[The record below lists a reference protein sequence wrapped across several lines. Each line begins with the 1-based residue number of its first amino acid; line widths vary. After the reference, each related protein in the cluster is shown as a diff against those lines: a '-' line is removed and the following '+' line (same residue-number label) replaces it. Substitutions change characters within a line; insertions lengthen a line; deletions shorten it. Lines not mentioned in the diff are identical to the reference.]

1 MMLLFGALFMALLLE
16 TKTCRSLLIHYG
28 EHLGLDSKKIP
39 DKSSVSQFAEAMVK
53 AWTEYNNSRA
63 VVMVVFQSEDCKLY
77 DQHWLCSVLKEKYN
91 ITTIQKTLAEI
102 DVQGKLLPDGTLLVS
117 GQPVSLVYFRAGYA
131 PADYPSESEWRAR
144 LRMEQSSAIK
154 CPCISII

>member
-102 DVQGKLLPDGTLLVS
+102 DVQGKLLPDGTLLVFVIAVVANQFHLS
-117 GQPVSLVYFRAGYA
+117 ILELVMHQLIILQNQNGEPGYVWSSL
-131 PADYPSESEWRAR
+131 
-144 LRMEQSSAIK
+144 LL
-154 CPCISII
+154 